1 MVIAMNGG
9 FFVTFE
15 IFLMQQWFLAM
26 CAHCAV
32 ILVIVIDGGFTCE
45 CAFELVQSVKV
56 TRTPEIN
63 EKCISTVNVYL
74 ASTDALGNLF

>member
-26 CAHCAV
+26 CAV
-32 ILVIVIDGGFTCE
+32 TLVIVIDVT

-56 TRTPEIN
+56 TWTPEIN
-63 EKCISTVNVYL
+63 EKYISTVNIYL
-74 ASTDALGNLF
+74 ASTDALGY

>member
-26 CAHCAV
+26 CAV
-32 ILVIVIDGGFTCE
+32 TLVIVIDVTCE

-56 TRTPEIN
+56 TWTPEIN
-63 EKCISTVNVYL
+63 EKYISSANIYL
-74 ASTDALGNLF
+74 ASTDALGY

>member
-26 CAHCAV
+26 CAV
-32 ILVIVIDGGFTCE
+32 TLVIVIFGGFTCE

-63 EKCISTVNVYL
+63 EKCRSSVNTYL
-74 ASTDALGNLF
+74 ASTDALGY

>member
-26 CAHCAV
+26 CAV
-32 ILVIVIDGGFTCE
+32 TLVIVIDVT

-56 TRTPEIN
+56 TWTPEIN
-63 EKCISTVNVYL
+63 EKYISSANIYL
-74 ASTDALGNLF
+74 ASTDALGY

>member
-26 CAHCAV
+26 CAV
-32 ILVIVIDGGFTCE
+32 TLGIVIDGGFTCE
-45 CAFELVQSVKV
+45 CALLHGHQKLVG
-56 TRTPEIN
+56 
-63 EKCISTVNVYL
+63 KCRSDMTQLTAVHCGVL
-74 ASTDALGNLF
+74 Q